1 MSEGALREYERK
13 RQRAMLHF
21 EALRES
27 VEAFTTRDYDS
38 VQGAFDTKARQ
49 YVFEVPLER
58 HPPDW
63 ALILGDY
70 AYNVRVSLDYLI
82 TALIRSSGGDEHRTS
97 EFPIYG
103 IDRVGWA
110 DIDQWWEVDPDR
122 RVKRQLRGTPDGT
135 KAALKQLQPFYGV
148 PRTNPIQH
156 PLFLLRELSNRDKHR
171 RLNLLVRRASI
182 KFVDAGGEPIY
193 AGPAPTARITDRN
206 RGDTYTVSLAVRE
219 ELDTDVF
226 ILPTYDLALNEPPE
240 LIGDLVKTL
249 AEINSFIDRRVLPVV
264 TALL

>member
-27 VEAFTTRDYDS
+27 VEAFAARDRDS
-38 VQGAFDTKARQ
+38 AQGAFDMEARQ

-58 HPPDW
+58 DPPDW

-70 AYNVRVSLDYLI
+70 AYNARGSLDYLI

-110 DIDQWWEVDPDR
+110 DIDQWWETDPDGR
-122 RVKRQLRGTPDGT
+122 IKRQLRGTPDGT
-135 KAALKQLQPFYGV
+135 KTALKQLQPFFGV
-148 PRTNPIQH
+148 PRVNPMQH

-171 RLNLLVRRASI
+171 RLNLLVRRASL

-193 AGPAPTARITDRN
+193 AGPAPTARIADRN
-206 RGDTYTVSLAVRE
+206 KEDTYTVSLAVRE
-219 ELDTDVF
+219 ERDTDVF
-226 ILPTYDLALNEPPE
+226 ILPTYDVALNEPPE
-240 LIGDLVKTL
+240 LIGDLIQTL
-249 AEINSFIDRRVLPVV
+249 AEINNFIDRRVLPVV

>member
-1 MSEGALREYERK
+1 LSEGALREYERK
-13 RQRAMLHF
+13 RQRAMFHF

-27 VEAFTTRDYDS
+27 VRAFTARDRDA
-38 VQGAFDTKARQ
+38 VQGAFDTEARQ

-70 AYNVRVSLDYLI
+70 AYNARVSLDYLI
-82 TALIRSSGGDEHRTS
+82 AALIRSSGGGEHRTS

-110 DIDQWWEVDPDR
+110 DIDQWWETDPDR
-122 RVKRQLRGTPDGT
+122 RIKRQLRGTPDGT

-148 PRTNPIQH
+148 PRVNPMQH

-182 KFVDAGGEPIY
+182 KFVDAGGKPIY
-193 AGPAPTARITDRN
+193 EGPAPTARITDHD
-206 RGDTYTVSLAVRE
+206 RGDTYTVSLAVKE

-226 ILPTYDLALNEPPE
+226 ILPTYDLVLNEPPE
-240 LIGDLVKTL
+240 LIGDLVQTL
-249 AEINSFIDRRVLPVV
+249 AEIKDFIDRRVLPVV